1 MEEEPAKWI
10 NFLIAVVPLV
20 QTCLWIVFALFLLT
34 RFRSDIAKTVS
45 SIATR
50 VSRGDRIKVG
60 PVELATERIAV
71 DECIREVSELKA
83 QIAADAPKQT
93 LMASVQKLDAAITRV
108 STANTALAV
117 GLHAVDL
124 ISPPPDLGKPPS
136 ATKPSQ

>member
-1 MEEEPAKWI
+1 MKEEPAKWI
-10 NFLIAVVPLV
+10 NFLIALVPLA
-20 QTCLWIVFALFLLT
+20 QTCAWIVVAWFLLT
-34 RFRSDIAKTVS
+34 RFGSDIARTVS